1 MKKAI
6 SILMALIMIF
16 SVLSVGASA
25 LNAPIEIKYTPT
37 RDISVIHYTPDAV
50 LPEHTSAPQ
59 VNRFASSD
67 PNTPYT
73 FYAQLS
79 DSLSRDIYNGL
90 AGGAKPQAENVITL
104 SQPISVTGTL
114 QSTPEGPYLVTPEW
128 FDTKVTTAVFAAAS
142 ALMDDHPEMFWI
154 GNFEALD
161 IGFTKEPVVNGSQV
175 SMSVDQIYL
184 EYALPA
190 GYQSWDAVK
199 TAYTQM
205 MQTANGVQI
214 AGANRFEKLKNIHD
228 WIAKRV
234 VYDDNFGPTCFEAT
248 SVFLAPYKT
257 VCEGYSEAFKMLCDR
272 AGIPCIV
279 IVGDAGEPHAWN
291 YVKMEDGNW
300 YAVDVTWDDQND
312 ENGADLIFYDFFL
325 RGANS
330 TEIFFHGENEAPT
343 AFKNTHK
350 PQGDRYADANG
361 NAIYRLTYPA
371 LAEEGYTRMLLA
383 PNSKA
388 TVDKASMTVSIPE
401 GTDIA
406 QALLIPDGY
415 KGFIDADPASILQ
428 IAVPLMYGDVN
439 GDGAVNAVDARWA
452 LQAASGVR
460 TLTEAQRILANVN
473 GDSTVN
479 AVDAR
484 WILQAASGVRT
495 FPASDEPLV
504 LEEYQVSWLKAS

>member
-1 MKKAI
+1 M
-6 SILMALIMIF
+6 
-16 SVLSVGASA
+16 
-25 LNAPIEIKYTPT
+25 
-37 RDISVIHYTPDAV
+37 
-50 LPEHTSAPQ
+50 
-59 VNRFASSD
+59 
-67 PNTPYT
+67 
-73 FYAQLS
+73 
-79 DSLSRDIYNGL
+79 SL
-90 AGGAKPQAENVITL
+90 
-104 SQPISVTGTL
+104 
-114 QSTPEGPYLVTPEW
+114 
-128 FDTKVTTAVFAAAS
+128 
-142 ALMDDHPEMFWI
+142 
-154 GNFEALD
+154 
-161 IGFTKEPVVNGSQV
+161 
-175 SMSVDQIYL
+175 
-184 EYALPA
+184 
-190 GYQSWDAVK
+190 
-199 TAYTQM
+199 
-205 MQTANGVQI
+205 
-214 AGANRFEKLKNIHD
+214 
-228 WIAKRV
+228 
-234 VYDDNFGPTCFEAT
+234 
-248 SVFLAPYKT
+248 
-257 VCEGYSEAFKMLCDR
+257 
-272 AGIPCIV
+272 
-279 IVGDAGEPHAWN
+279 
-291 YVKMEDGNW
+291 
-300 YAVDVTWDDQND
+300 
-312 ENGADLIFYDFFL
+312 ADLHLFDFFL

-406 QALLIPDGY
+406 QALLSPDGY

-495 FPASDEPLV
+495 LPASDEPLV
-504 LEEYQVSWLKAS
+504 LEEYQVAWLKAA